1 MRTWE
6 LPAPI
11 WRPPFLNHTFPR
23 LPAGLWGRATPL
35 ALALSAP
42 ERGASAGLVPT
53 SLLLRGGRGLAAR
66 ILPSSPRCQA
76 LARTEGRVRVPVWAR
91 LGQEEGRKLRGWEP
105 SRGVGQLRG
114 AGFGLILR
122 QWSVVAAFGGLG
134 GGRGKG

>member
-53 SLLLRGGRGLAAR
+53 SLLLRGGRGAGRADSSFLAP
-66 ILPSSPRCQA
+66 LPSPG
-76 LARTEGRVRVPVWAR
+76 EN
-91 LGQEEGRKLRGWEP
+91 
-105 SRGVGQLRG
+105 
-114 AGFGLILR
+114 
-122 QWSVVAAFGGLG
+122 
-134 GGRGKG
+134 